1 MIPGFIPCQFCCF
14 IIRPYLVSTSV
25 PCPST
30 ERELTHSY
38 CLKLFHLK
46 SLSILHPH
54 HLDVLVQSLGAILQE
69 LRASARQKAVII
81 AQQRCKSLP
90 LGHFIVSF
98 LIQYAKITRK
108 NEIDD
113 RA

>member
-54 HLDVLVQSLGAILQE
+54 HLDVLVQAFKGYSP
-69 LRASARQKAVII
+69 R
-81 AQQRCKSLP
+81 
-90 LGHFIVSF
+90 
-98 LIQYAKITRK
+98 ITRLRQTK
-108 NEIDD
+108 SGYHSPTKD
-113 RA
+113 RKSTRLNSSHVKISY